1 MTLRKITI
9 ANSVKHIPQSEQ
21 TRGVKLNMIKN
32 ISNPRK
38 QNKIISKKNKKI
50 FKNVAA
56 GGFGFLR

>member
-9 ANSVKHIPQSEQ
+9 VNSVKHMPQSEQ

-38 QNKIISKKNKKI
+38 QTKIISKKNYLKMWQQEDL
-50 FKNVAA
+50 AS
-56 GGFGFLR
+56 LDE